1 MLKLKHKEE
10 YVVDERGRKTAVV
23 IDIAAYKAMI
33 EHLENLEDALE
44 LDESVRSANGFRP
57 YSEIRA
63 EMKDA
68 GRL

>member
-1 MLKLKHKEE
+1 MLKHKEK
-10 YVVDERGRKTAVV
+10 YVVNERGIKTAVV
-23 IDIAAYKAMI
+23 LDIAAYKAMI

-44 LDESVRSANGFRP
+44 LDEAVRSAKGFRP

-63 EMKDA
+63 EMKEA